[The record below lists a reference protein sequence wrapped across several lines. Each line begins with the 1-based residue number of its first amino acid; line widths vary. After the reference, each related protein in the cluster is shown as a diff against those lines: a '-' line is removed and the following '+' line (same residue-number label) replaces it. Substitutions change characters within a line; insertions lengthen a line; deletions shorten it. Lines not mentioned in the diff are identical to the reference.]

1 MSNTND
7 LHSRAMDLA
16 EMAVVQRL
24 RGNTEEAAELAREA
38 LQLETSAIEE
48 LSENIE
54 PTFSILH
61 RSAGYLALQS
71 GEYRRAEQIAAEAL
85 AQEPPHEIAEELR
98 DLIEQVHFRRH
109 LDLRGIELGLDEL
122 QVSLSGGSVGF
133 GLVTSD
139 ELVSR
144 IGNVTRLIAR
154 IVERQ
159 RQEPFAEDGP
169 RKKVRDE
176 FPVLISVP
184 RAASF
189 AVTLRVGR
197 PTGQLHLPIEIEGIV
212 DEFLDLMEI
221 VDTSDIRALEERI
234 PDPAYLRNFLGIA
247 KRLAPDGERVRQVG
261 FTVERQVGA
270 RRVSV
275 TKPATD
281 ILLPPAIYQQSED
294 KALGKDVEIRGVLR
308 FADATGQDAN
318 VIKILM
324 DSGRHRKVTVPEGM
338 MSDVV
343 RPMWDSKVLIK
354 GLQRRGRIVL
364 QDIELDE

>member
-7 LHSRAMDLA
+7 LHGKAMDLA
-16 EMAVVQRL
+16 ELAMVQRL
-24 RGNTEEAAELAREA
+24 QGNSEGVAELARQA
-38 LQLETSAIEE
+38 LQFEMSAIKE
-48 LSENIE
+48 LREPIE

-61 RSAGYLALQS
+61 RSAGHLALQCQ
-71 GEYRRAEQIAAEAL
+71 EYRLAEQIAAKAL
-85 AQEPPHEIAEELR
+85 SQEPPHEIAEELR
-98 DLIEQVHFRRH
+98 DLIEQALFGRH
-109 LDLRGIELGLDEL
+109 LELRGIELGLDEV
-122 QVSLSGGSVGF
+122 QVSLSGDSVGF

-139 ELVSR
+139 ELVNR

-159 RQEPFAEDGP
+159 RQEPFAENGP
-169 RKKVRDE
+169 RKNIRDE

-221 VDTSDIRALEERI
+221 VDSSDIRALEERI
-234 PDPAYLRNFLGIA
+234 PDPSYLRNFLGLA

-261 FTVERQVGA
+261 FTVEREIGA
-270 RRVSV
+270 RKVSV
-275 TKPATD
+275 TKPSAG
-281 ILLPPAIYQQSED
+281 IHLPPAIDQPTEN
-294 KALGKDVEIRGVLR
+294 AAPGKYEEIRGILR
-308 FADATGQDAN
+308 FADATGQDTN
-318 VIKILM
+318 VIKILG
-324 DSGRHRKVTVPEGM
+324 DNGRHRRVTVPEGM
-338 MSDVV
+338 MNDII

-354 GLQRRGRIVL
+354 GLKKRRSIVL